1 MRYFDLDLDVT
12 QEDREVRSAAH
23 EFALEVMRPAAKE
36 FDKMAPEDL
45 AAPGSAYWDFLAQG
59 FQLGYHAV
67 TFPEE
72 VGGPGLSPLQVH
84 MVMEEMAWGSFGLTI
99 ALNTSLHASACLGGP
114 QRLID
119 EFTIPLCACTDA
131 SETGCWAMTEP
142 DHGSD
147 SIALGY
153 PSFHDPSIGYGCRAR
168 LDGDE
173 YVINGQKAAWVS
185 GGPIAK
191 SVLLMCN
198 LDSERGHAGGGAF
211 VFSLDR
217 PGVSRGR
224 PIDKIGSRELLQ
236 GELYFNDVRV
246 PKDHLLYGPEDYE
259 AELAAHFALTT
270 PMVSTF
276 GVGVARAAFEET
288 LAYCRERRQG
298 GKLLVDH
305 PNVQQKLF
313 DMFRKVE
320 AARQIS
326 RAAFV
331 HNWSKPPKQRKL
343 EYGFAAKTFA
353 TQAAMEVVG
362 EAIMLF
368 GTNALTKEYLIEKL
382 FRDAQCLSH
391 CDGSNDSL
399 AIFGGHLVSETY

>member
-1 MRYFDLDLDVT
+1 MDYFDLGHDVT
-12 QEDREVRSAAH
+12 QEDRELRNAAH
-23 EFALEVMRPAAKE
+23 EFALEVMRPASKE

-45 AAPGSAYWDFLAQG
+45 AAPGSTYWDFLARG

-67 TFPEE
+67 TLPDA
-72 VGGPGLSPLQVH
+72 VGGPGLSPRQIH
-84 MVMEEMAWGSFGLTI
+84 MVMEELAWGSFGLTI
-99 ALNTSLHASACLGGP
+99 ALNTSLHAAACLDGP
-114 QRLID
+114 KELID
-119 EFTIPLCACTDA
+119 EFTIPLCVCTDA

-147 SIALGY
+147 ALAIGY
-153 PSFHDPSIGYGCRAR
+153 PSFHDPSIGHGCHAR
-168 LDGDE
+168 LDGDS

-185 GGPIAK
+185 GAPIAK
-191 SVLLMCN
+191 SILLMCN
-198 LDSERGHAGGGAF
+198 IESERGQAGGGAF

-217 PGVSRGR
+217 PGVARGK

-236 GELYFNDVRV
+236 SELYFDDVRV
-246 PKDHLLYGPEDYE
+246 PKEYLLYGPADYE

-270 PMVSTF
+270 PMVSVF

-298 GKLLVDH
+298 GRLLVDH
-305 PNVQQKLF
+305 PNVQAKLF
-313 DMFRKVE
+313 DMFRRVE

-326 RAAFV
+326 RAAFI
-331 HNWSKPPKQRKL
+331 HNWSNLPKQRKL

-353 TQAAMEVVG
+353 TQTAMDVVG
-362 EAIMLF
+362 DAIILF
-368 GTNALTKEYLIEKL
+368 GTNGLTKEYLIEKL
-382 FRDAQCLSH
+382 FRDAQCLLH

-399 AIFGGHLVSETY
+399 SIFGGNLVAQTY